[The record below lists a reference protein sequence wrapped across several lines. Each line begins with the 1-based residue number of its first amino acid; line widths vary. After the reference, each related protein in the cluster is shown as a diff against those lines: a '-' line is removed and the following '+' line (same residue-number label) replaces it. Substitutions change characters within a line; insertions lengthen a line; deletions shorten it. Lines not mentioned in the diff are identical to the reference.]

1 MLNVDG
7 RKVSFGLS
15 FWSINVYASGSINF
29 VCIYIMVDNALTEK
43 VLLAT
48 GGYDHTIKL
57 WHANTGVCNRSLT
70 HLDSVSFETS
80 L

>member
-1 MLNVDG
+1 
-7 RKVSFGLS
+7 
-15 FWSINVYASGSINF
+15 
-29 VCIYIMVDNALTEK
+29 MVDNTLTEK

-70 HLDSVSFETS
+70 HLESVSFEVIIVQVCCRR
-80 L
+80 LIYVMPIHYIIA

>member
-1 MLNVDG
+1 
-7 RKVSFGLS
+7 
-15 FWSINVYASGSINF
+15 
-29 VCIYIMVDNALTEK
+29 MVDNTLTEK

-70 HLDSVSFETS
+70 HLESVSFEVIIIQVFVEDN
-80 L
+80 

>member
-1 MLNVDG
+1 
-7 RKVSFGLS
+7 
-15 FWSINVYASGSINF
+15 
-29 VCIYIMVDNALTEK
+29 MVDNTLTEK

-70 HLDSVSFETS
+70 HLDSVSFKMS
-80 L
+80 CKQLILHL

>member
-1 MLNVDG
+1 
-7 RKVSFGLS
+7 
-15 FWSINVYASGSINF
+15 
-29 VCIYIMVDNALTEK
+29 MVDNTLTEK

-70 HLDSVSFETS
+70 HLDSVSLLTS
-80 L
+80 SYIFNLALNLLNLSV

>member
-1 MLNVDG
+1 
-7 RKVSFGLS
+7 
-15 FWSINVYASGSINF
+15 
-29 VCIYIMVDNALTEK
+29 MVDNTLTEK

-70 HLDSVSFETS
+70 HLDSVSLKTLS
-80 L
+80 YIYNNTYIIIPL

>member
-1 MLNVDG
+1 
-7 RKVSFGLS
+7 
-15 FWSINVYASGSINF
+15 
-29 VCIYIMVDNALTEK
+29 MVDSTLTEK

-70 HLDSVSFETS
+70 HLDSVSFEIAWKTS
-80 L
+80 LSTYDLMQY

>member
-1 MLNVDG
+1 
-7 RKVSFGLS
+7 
-15 FWSINVYASGSINF
+15 
-29 VCIYIMVDNALTEK
+29 MVDSALTEK

-70 HLDSVSFETS
+70 HLDSVSFIILLKTTNVQKLINYFAIVKRNYINNIEF
-80 L
+80 

>member
-1 MLNVDG
+1 
-7 RKVSFGLS
+7 
-15 FWSINVYASGSINF
+15 
-29 VCIYIMVDNALTEK
+29 MVDSVLTEK

-70 HLDSVSFETS
+70 HLDSVSFKIKKKIS
-80 L
+80 FCVVCYF

>member
-1 MLNVDG
+1 
-7 RKVSFGLS
+7 
-15 FWSINVYASGSINF
+15 
-29 VCIYIMVDNALTEK
+29 MVDSTLTEK

-70 HLDSVSFETS
+70 HLDSVSFEVASKTS
-80 L
+80 LQIYNPMRY

>member
-1 MLNVDG
+1 
-7 RKVSFGLS
+7 
-15 FWSINVYASGSINF
+15 
-29 VCIYIMVDNALTEK
+29 MVDNALTEK

-70 HLDSVSFETS
+70 HLDSVSFKIFQIFV
-80 L
+80 

>member
-1 MLNVDG
+1 
-7 RKVSFGLS
+7 
-15 FWSINVYASGSINF
+15 
-29 VCIYIMVDNALTEK
+29 MVDNALTEK

-70 HLDSVSFETS
+70 HLDSVSFKTS
-80 L
+80 LNEHFILHKVICKGTCLNLIIFSFRQINL

>member
-1 MLNVDG
+1 
-7 RKVSFGLS
+7 
-15 FWSINVYASGSINF
+15 
-29 VCIYIMVDNALTEK
+29 MVDNTLTEK

-70 HLDSVSFETS
+70 HLDSVSFKTS
-80 L
+80 LSTFTFYISFVHSNFCM